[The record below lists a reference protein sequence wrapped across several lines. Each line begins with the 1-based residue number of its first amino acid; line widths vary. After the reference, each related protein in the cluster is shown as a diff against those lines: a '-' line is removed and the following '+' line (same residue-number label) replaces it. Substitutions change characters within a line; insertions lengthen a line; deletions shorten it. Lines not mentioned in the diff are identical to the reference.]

1 MSKQI
6 KDGDK
11 QIKDGDK
18 QIKDGDK
25 QIRDDGKQIKDGYKR
40 NKGRKQIRDGKQIRG
55 FLFLWDEKQ
64 KTQRN
69 FNNFVKDFKVEIKI
83 EKTGEILE
91 INNDNM
97 EKIIHLNIPIEF
109 DINKEVKQ
117 PFGCNSVFSIGKGYN
132 IPFNVN
138 LDNFFQKHTTL
149 PIITFHFKNNFMYAC
164 DST

>member
-6 KDGDK
+6 KD
-11 QIKDGDK
+11 
-18 QIKDGDK
+18 
-25 QIRDDGKQIKDGYKR
+25 DDKQIKDGYKQIR
-40 NKGRKQIRDGKQIRG
+40 YGDKQIRDGGKQNKSRKQIRG
-55 FLFLWDEKQ
+55 FLFLWDETQ

-69 FNNFVKDFKVEIKI
+69 FNNFVEDFKAEITI

-109 DINKEVKQ
+109 HINKEVEQ
-117 PFGCNSVFSIGKGYN
+117 PFVCNCVFSIGKEYN

-149 PIITFHFKNNFMYAC
+149 PIITFHFKNNSMYVC